1 MYIDLKVSN
10 ELLKFLILLGERI
23 HRFSGLDKKLLQV
36 SIILDFLLFGQGVQT
51 HLAIVVE

>member
-23 HRFSGLDKKLLQV
+23 HRFSGLTKKLLEV

>member
-1 MYIDLKVSN
+1 MYIDLKLSN

-23 HRFSGLDKKLLQV
+23 HRFSGLAKKLLQV
-36 SIILDFLLFGQGVQT
+36 SIILDFLLFSKGVQT

>member
-1 MYIDLKVSN
+1 MHIDLKISN

-23 HRFSGLDKKLLQV
+23 HWFSGLAKKLLQV

-51 HLAIVVE
+51 DLAIIIE